1 MNAFLKDM
9 NVNVSAEDS
18 RRIEVLAQDLL
29 CYGGVQLAVDVTLR
43 SVLTGEGEAHP
54 GAADCDGAVLAQ
66 ARHDKERTYPEIA
79 TSGRC
84 KLVVM
89 AIETG
94 GRWSEEAVKL
104 AHAKARESPSFMRL
118 PVALMWERR
127 WTRMLAVS
135 CANAFAA
142 SLVEPA
148 AHLTWCHTGGEA
160 PLLADLFELDTTDLR
175 ELGALTVDC

>member
-1 MNAFLKDM
+1 MSAFLKDL

-18 RRIEVLAQDLL
+18 RRIEVFAQDLP

-54 GAADCDGAVLAQ
+54 GAADSDGAVLAQ

-84 KLVVM
+84 KFVVM

-94 GRWSEEAVKL
+94 GRWSEEAVHVLRQL

-118 PVALMWERR
+118 PVTLMWERR
-127 WTRMLAVS
+127 WTRMLAGTSDV
-135 CANAFAA
+135 
-142 SLVEPA
+142 VP
-148 AHLTWCHTGGEA
+148 HRWGG
-160 PLLADLFELDTTDLR
+160 PLADLFELDTT
-175 ELGALTVDC
+175 